1 MARETIAS
9 LKAVITDLES
19 RLQDSIETSLAV
31 NKRITEMQENADN
44 GFINSPEFT
53 WLTKEIERLKLENK
67 CIKDT
72 AEYEKRR
79 RERIAEENKRLTAEV
94 KRLETMLTELTDV
107 NNKRLNRGG
116 GRPSR
121 FTEQEKEAIK
131 MYRLQGQTMR
141 EIAEFFNCS
150 VGLIHKV
157 VNEK

>member
-44 GFINSPEFT
+44 GFINSPEFS
-53 WLTKEIERLKLENK
+53 WMTKEIERLKLENK

-94 KRLETMLTELTDV
+94 KRLETMLTES
-107 NNKRLNRGG
+107 RLNRAG
-116 GRPSR
+116 GRPQR

-131 MYRLQGQTMR
+131 MYRLKGQTMR
-141 EIAEFFNCS
+141 EIAEFYNCS

>member
-1 MARETIAS
+1 MARENRARWNTE
-9 LKAVITDLES
+9 ITDLES
-19 RLQDSIETSLAV
+19 RWQDSIETSLAV

-79 RERIAEENKRLTAEV
+79 RERIAEENKRLTAEI

-107 NNKRLNRGG
+107 NNKKINRGG

-121 FTEQEKEAIK
+121 FSEQEKEAIK
-131 MYRLQGQTMR
+131 MYRLKGQTMR
-141 EIAEFFNCS
+141 EIAEFYNWS
-150 VGLIHKV
+150 VRRNQKV
-157 VNEK
+157 INEK

>member
-44 GFINSPEFT
+44 GFINSPEFS
-53 WLTKEIERLKLENK
+53 WMTKEIERLKLENK

-79 RERIAEENKRLTAEV
+79 RERIAEENKRLTAEI
-94 KRLETMLTELTDV
+94 KRLETMLTE
-107 NNKRLNRGG
+107 RINRAG
-116 GRPSR
+116 GRPQR

-131 MYRLQGQTMR
+131 MYRLKGQTMR
-141 EIAEFFNCS
+141 EIAEFYNCS

-157 VNEK
+157 INEK